1 MAEVKNCGLSERT
14 RVKNCK
20 KQGTL
25 PLINTDDTDVGPK
38 SSKPLKRS
46 GTEEA
51 EEKVTEC
58 GSAIFYSSESPSMVL
73 RTFFKSVAQSC
84 RSASS
89 ALISG
94 KFFALLRVSVVGVLC
109 DGFQHVRGCGVVAK
123 SFAHVDE
130 QIFVAGGKH
139 KAASKLQWIF
149 SQAMLF
155 VSCGLCPFAG
165 RQIVFAQQVKEGGLT
180 QPDSLIGFAFVI
192 DEKRELDSGF
202 LAEEL
207 GVAGIAQ
214 SNRGKACAS
223 FFELGFKF
231 AQLRDVLAAKD
242 STVMPKKDHYGRPRL
257 PQRSE
262 TSRLAVDVRE
272 CYSSQLAAERF
283 AHAGHSLAQTAGCQA
298 AFLPDVTG

>member
-1 MAEVKNCGLSERT
+1 
-14 RVKNCK
+14 
-20 KQGTL
+20 
-25 PLINTDDTDVGPK
+25 
-38 SSKPLKRS
+38 
-46 GTEEA
+46 
-51 EEKVTEC
+51 
-58 GSAIFYSSESPSMVL
+58 MVL
-73 RTFFKSVAQSC
+73 RRFFKSVAQSC

-109 DGFQHVRGCGVVAK
+109 DGFQHIRGRGVVAK

-130 QIFVAGGKH
+130 KIFVPGRKY
-139 KAASKLQWIF
+139 KAAAELQWIF
-149 SQAMLF
+149 SQTMLL

-165 RQIVFAQQVKEGGLT
+165 RQIVFTQQVKEGGLA
-180 QPDSLIGFAFVI
+180 QPNSFVGLAFVI
-192 DEKRELDSGF
+192 DEKRELDAGF
-202 LAEEL
+202 LAEEF
-207 GVAGIAQ
+207 GIAGIAQ
-214 SNRGKACAS
+214 SNCGKTRAS

-242 STVMPKKDHYGRPRL
+242 STVVPKKDHYGRPRL

-272 CYSSQLAAERF
+272 CYSSQLTAERF

-298 AFLPDVTG
+298 AFLPEVTG